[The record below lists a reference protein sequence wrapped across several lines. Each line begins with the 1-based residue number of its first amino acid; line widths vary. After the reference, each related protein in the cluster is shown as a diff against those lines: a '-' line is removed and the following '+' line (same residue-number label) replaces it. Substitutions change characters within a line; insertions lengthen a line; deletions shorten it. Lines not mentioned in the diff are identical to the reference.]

1 MTTKRSKRVSSIPD
15 KKHFEALKPFV
26 KRIAVGSARQSF
38 FTLCVK
44 ASLAK
49 CFEFNLAVRSEKN
62 LDESFFWMP
71 ALRGICEDL
80 IVLNFVKTMP
90 RSDRDKLILRL
101 MAHDIHSR
109 ISLQDRFFKEIRIH
123 QPVLRIKEVGNQISA
138 LESEIQQIWKKHG
151 WNLARGSMPQIR
163 QIAERQGQ
171 PVLASLYDY
180 LYRSTSAAVHFNV
193 QSLLRSGWGPSK
205 VEFTFSTKNFSRYF
219 RSYARVY
226 GAFLFCVYFEFFSR
240 SLRPGSAVTRRVAD
254 IRKELLLAPRWPE
267 MVTFEEMNL
276 EPPKTNIILETLM
289 AVIESEKRKRLIS

>member
-1 MTTKRSKRVSSIPD
+1 MTKARSKEAPSFPD
-15 KKHFEALKPFV
+15 KKHFEALTAFV
-26 KRIAVGSARQSF
+26 NRVSVGSARQSF

-44 ASLAK
+44 ASLSK

-90 RSDRDKLILRL
+90 RSDRDKLILKL
-101 MAHDIHSR
+101 MAHDVRSR
-109 ISLQDRFFKEIRIH
+109 ISLQDRFFKDIHIH
-123 QPVLRIKEVGNQISA
+123 QPVLRIKDVANQIVV
-138 LESEIQQIWKKHG
+138 LESEIQQIWKRHG
-151 WNLARGSMPQIR
+151 WNLSRGTMPQIR
-163 QIAERQGQ
+163 QIAERQGH

-205 VEFTFSTKNFSRYF
+205 VEFTFSTKNFSPYF

-226 GAFLFCVYFEFFSR
+226 GAFLFCVYFEFFGR
-240 SLRPGSAVTRRVAD
+240 FLRPGSVVARRVAE
-254 IRKELLLAPRWPE
+254 IRKELLLTPRWPE

-276 EPPKTNIILETLM
+276 EPPKTNIILETLL
-289 AVIESEKRKRLIS
+289 AVVESENRKRLIS

>member
-1 MTTKRSKRVSSIPD
+1 MPSIPD
-15 KKHFEALKPFV
+15 KKHFDALRSFV
-26 KRIAVGSARQSF
+26 EGTAVGSIRQSF
-38 FTLCVK
+38 FSLCVK

-49 CFEFNLAVRSEKN
+49 CFEFNLAVRSKEN

-90 RSDRDKLILRL
+90 RPDREKLVLTL
-101 MAHDIHSR
+101 MAHDVHSR
-109 ISLQDRFFKEIRIH
+109 VALQDKFFKEIHIH
-123 QPVLRIKEVGNQISA
+123 QPVLRIKDVATRISG
-138 LESEIQQIWKKHG
+138 LESEIQQLWKKHG
-151 WNLARGSMPQIR
+151 WGLSRGTMPQMR

-205 VEFTFSTKNFSRYF
+205 VEFKFSTKNFSLYF

-226 GAFLFCVYFEFFSR
+226 GAFLFCVYFEFFGR
-240 SLRPGSAVTRRVAD
+240 FLRPGAKVTGRVGE

-276 EPPKTNIILETLM
+276 KPPKTNLILETLL
-289 AVIESEKRKRLIS
+289 AIIESEKRKRLIS

>member
-1 MTTKRSKRVSSIPD
+1 MRNKSNKKTHSIPD
-15 KKHFEALKPFV
+15 KKHFEALRPFMT
-26 KRIAVGSARQSF
+26 RISVGSARQHF
-38 FTLCVK
+38 FTLCIK

-49 CFEFNLAVRSEKN
+49 CFEFNIAVRSNKN

-90 RSDRDKLILRL
+90 RSDRNKLILKL
-101 MAHDIHSR
+101 MAHDVHSR
-109 ISLQDRFFKEIRIH
+109 ISLQDQFFKQIHIH
-123 QPVLRIKEVGNQISA
+123 QPVLRVEDVANKISA
-138 LESEIQQIWKKHG
+138 LELEIQQIWKKHG
-151 WNLARGSMPQIR
+151 WNLTRGTIPQIR

-180 LYRSTSAAVHFNV
+180 LYRSTSGAVHFNV

-205 VEFTFSTKNFSRYF
+205 SEFTFSTKNFSGYF
-219 RSYARVY
+219 RSYARTY
-226 GAFLFCVYFEFFSR
+226 GAFLFCVYFEFFGR
-240 SLRPGSAVTRRVAD
+240 FLRPSLAVSRRVAG

-276 EPPKTNIILETLM
+276 EPPKTNIILETFL
-289 AVIESEKRKRLIS
+289 AVVESERRKRLIS

>member
-1 MTTKRSKRVSSIPD
+1 MTTTKSKRVPSIPD
-15 KKHFEALKPFV
+15 KKHFEALTPFV
-26 KRIAVGSARQSF
+26 KRVAVGSARQSF

-49 CFEFNLAVRSEKN
+49 CFEFNLAVRSKNN

-90 RSDRDKLILRL
+90 RPDREKLVLKL
-101 MAHDIHSR
+101 MAHDVHSR
-109 ISLQDRFFKEIRIH
+109 ISLQDRFFKEIHIH
-123 QPVLRIKEVGNQISA
+123 QPVLRIEDVVNRISA
-138 LESEIQQIWKKHG
+138 LESEIQQIWTRHG
-151 WNLARGSMPQIR
+151 WNLTRGSMPQIR

-205 VEFTFSTKNFSRYF
+205 VEFTFSTKNFSPYF

-226 GAFLFCVYFEFFSR
+226 GAFLFCVYFEFFGR
-240 SLRPGSAVTRRVAD
+240 FLRPGSVVTHRVAE

-267 MVTFEEMNL
+267 MVTFEEMNI
-276 EPPKTNIILETLM
+276 EPPKTNIILETLL
-289 AVIESEKRKRLIS
+289 AVVESEKRKRLIS

>member
-1 MTTKRSKRVSSIPD
+1 MRNKSNKKSQSIPD
-15 KKHFEALKPFV
+15 KKHFEALRPFMT
-26 KRIAVGSARQSF
+26 RISVGSARQHF
-38 FTLCVK
+38 FTLCIK

-49 CFEFNLAVRSEKN
+49 CFEFKIAVRSNKN

-80 IVLNFVKTMP
+80 IVLNFVNTMP
-90 RSDRDKLILRL
+90 APDRNKLILIL
-101 MAHDIHSR
+101 MAHDVNSR
-109 ISLQDRFFKEIRIH
+109 ISLQDTFFKQIHIH
-123 QPVLRIKEVGNQISA
+123 QPVLRVKDVANKISA

-151 WNLARGSMPQIR
+151 WNLTRGTTPQIR

-205 VEFTFSTKNFSRYF
+205 SKFTFSTKNFSGYF
-219 RSYARVY
+219 RSYARTY
-226 GAFLFCVYFEFFSR
+226 GPFLFCVYFEFFGR
-240 SLRPGSAVTRRVAD
+240 FLRPGLGVSRRVRE

-276 EPPKTNIILETLM
+276 KPPKTNIILETLV
-289 AVIESEKRKRLIS
+289 AVVESERRKRLIS